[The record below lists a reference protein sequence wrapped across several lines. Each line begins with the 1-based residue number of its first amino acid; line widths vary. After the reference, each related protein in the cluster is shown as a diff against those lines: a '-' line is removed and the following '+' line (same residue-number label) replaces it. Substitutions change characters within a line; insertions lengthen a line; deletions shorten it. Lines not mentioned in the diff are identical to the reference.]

1 MGPLLSPGGNR
12 WRKKRTN
19 AVGCERQ
26 REDPMRIPRRGPL
39 LFPET
44 FPSQKKS
51 AKAAPEKAVSMQVD
65 SSWPLSRNLLKQQEI
80 DRGYYLGE

>member
-1 MGPLLSPGGNR
+1 MGPLLSGIAGERSGPTRSVASGN
-12 WRKKRTN
+12 
-19 AVGCERQ
+19 A
-26 REDPMRIPRRGPL
+26 EDPTRNPRRVPL

-44 FPSQKKS
+44 FPSQGKS